1 MLFLKCKSCFH
12 MMKIVVL
19 SFVEHD
25 ILQDT
30 ASHFCFKLSF
40 MMSLVVVGGPTS
52 QGLLGGLG

>member
-1 MLFLKCKSCFH
+1 